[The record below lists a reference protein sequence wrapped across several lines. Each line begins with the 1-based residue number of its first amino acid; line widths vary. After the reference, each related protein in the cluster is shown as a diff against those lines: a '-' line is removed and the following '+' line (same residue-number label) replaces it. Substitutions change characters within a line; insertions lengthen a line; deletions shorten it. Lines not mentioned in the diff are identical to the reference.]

1 MKQLIKDEWIFQR
14 YAVVLA
20 ILVLAAAACDNMI
33 DDPNP
38 FSPTPQALFITP
50 ENVVLAPGGTLTF
63 TATNA
68 KTPVSWT
75 VSNTTLANIN
85 VSSGAFT
92 AGTLP
97 GSVTV
102 TVTDATGETAT
113 STVTIT
119 QATILVTPSAL
130 TLNAIPSTAPD
141 FNAVGNV
148 GTVIFTMAGTT
159 GGYTG
164 ATINSDTGVVT
175 ITALP
180 TLAQGNQA
188 LTITA
193 SDGIATSG
201 TATLTLIAQ

>member
-1 MKQLIKDEWIFQR
+1 MKRLLKDEWVFRR
-14 YAVVLA
+14 YAIGLAFVVLM
-20 ILVLAAAACDNMI
+20 VAACDNLI
-33 DDPNP
+33 DDNNP

-50 ENVVLAPGGTLTF
+50 ENVAVAPGGTLTF

-68 KTPVSWT
+68 QTPVSWT
-75 VSNTTLANIN
+75 VSNTNLANIN

-97 GSVTV
+97 GTVTV
-102 TVTDATGETAT
+102 TVTDASGETAT
-113 STVTIT
+113 ASVTIT

-130 TLNAIPSTAPD
+130 TLNAIPATAPD
-141 FNAVGNV
+141 FDAVGNV
-148 GTVIFTMAGTT
+148 GTVVFTLSGAT

-164 ATINSDTGVVT
+164 TTIDSNTGVITVT
-175 ITALP
+175 VLP
-180 TLAQGNQA
+180 TLVQGNQA

-193 SDGIATSG
+193 ADGIATSG

>member
-1 MKQLIKDEWIFQR
+1 MKRFLKDEWIFRR
-14 YAVVLA
+14 YAVALA
-20 ILVLAAAACDNMI
+20 MLILIVAACDNMV

-38 FSPTPQALFITP
+38 FSSTPQALFITP
-50 ENVVLAPGGTLTF
+50 EKVVLTPGGTLTF
-63 TATNA
+63 IATNA

-85 VSSGAFT
+85 VGTGAFT

-97 GSVTV
+97 GTVTV

-113 STVTIT
+113 ASVTIT
-119 QATILVTPSAL
+119 QSTILVTPSAL
-130 TLNAIPSTAPD
+130 TLNAIPATAPD
-141 FNAVGNV
+141 FDAVGNV
-148 GTVIFTMAGTT
+148 GTVIFSMSGAV
-159 GGYTG
+159 GYTG
-164 ATINSDTGVVT
+164 ASIDSDTGVVT
-175 ITALP
+175 ITTMP

-193 SDGIATSG
+193 ADGIATSG